1 MSRIALTES
10 CTEYFAS
17 VKEKQRKRTIFKKHR
32 ASAENSIQERILPGG
47 MESLDDVKAVVDSF
61 EADWKK
67 DHSKVSSCFHSVCRT
82 LDAHKAA
89 FSLFPSSN
97 EYVAAFSG
105 AMKMVVQVRC
115 RRNPQARDSETE
127 KCLFNRHLFS
137 TRRSQN
143 IYRAQ
148 WQSCVRGPPSARDS
162 FLWSERMR

>member
-1 MSRIALTES
+1 MSRKALQES

-32 ASAENSIQERILPGG
+32 ASFEKEIQERILLGG
-47 MESLDDVKAVVDSF
+47 METLDDVKAMVDSF

-67 DHSKVSSCFHSVCRT
+67 DHSRVSSCFHNVCRT

-105 AMKMVVQVRC
+105 AVKMVVQVRC
-115 RRNPQARDSETE
+115 WRKPRARNSAAE
-127 KCLFNRHLFS
+127 KCLFTRHLFN
-137 TRRSQN
+137 TRR
-143 IYRAQ
+143 
-148 WQSCVRGPPSARDS
+148 
-162 FLWSERMR
+162 